1 MYDHLIIQ
9 EALKLKS
16 LYPPTVWSIFKLS
29 IDQITN
35 NISNGT
41 MFVNVLGNIVNI
53 SNRKTNSKLLIEVDH
68 TLKKSSQLFLEKIVS
83 DIDQTFKILYLLTCL
98 R

>member
-53 SNRKTNSKLLIEVDH
+53 SN
-68 TLKKSSQLFLEKIVS
+68 
-83 DIDQTFKILYLLTCL
+83 
-98 R
+98 